1 MQKHVIHVNLVDLVT
16 SFPTHILLQKLASIQ
31 KRTSPLKFD
40 HLAEKSESAVRYLS
54 PSNQG
59 PPEEDGREGPG
70 ARPRGR
76 EHPELPVE
84 LSQGVDAF
92 VSTSSEFV
100 RNSPV

>member
-1 MQKHVIHVNLVDLVT
+1 MQTHVNLVDLVK
-16 SFPTHILLQKLASIQ
+16 SFPTNIYLQNLASIQ
-31 KRTSPLKFD
+31 KRTSLVKLD

-59 PPEEDGREGPG
+59 PPEGPG